1 MQSYI
6 FYNHSQYRLKK
17 NLTGGCDYGGNMLDP
32 KVPYLGGFTP
42 KIAEKSQ
49 IGLKLVAEKMS

>member
-1 MQSYI
+1 
-6 FYNHSQYRLKK
+6 
-17 NLTGGCDYGGNMLDP
+17 MLDP

-49 IGLKLVAEKMS
+49 IGLKLVAGKMS

>member
-1 MQSYI
+1 
-6 FYNHSQYRLKK
+6 
-17 NLTGGCDYGGNMLDP
+17 MLDP

-49 IGLKLVAEKMS
+49 IGLKLVVEKIVMSTYMFVVNLKMRWA